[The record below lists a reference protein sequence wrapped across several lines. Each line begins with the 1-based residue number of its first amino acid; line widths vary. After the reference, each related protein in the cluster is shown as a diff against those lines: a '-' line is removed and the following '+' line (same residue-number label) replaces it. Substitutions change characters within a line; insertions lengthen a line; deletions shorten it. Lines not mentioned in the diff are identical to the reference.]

1 MSWKE
6 DPRWAYVFV
15 NLSCLMWASNF
26 VLGRTLREEIGP
38 LMLTASRFVVAS
50 LFYAA
55 ILARPGMR
63 ERPSL
68 RHWVLLAAM
77 SLTGVL
83 GFPLLLYRG
92 LQLTMATDA
101 VLINA
106 TGPLMTVALAAI
118 LLKERLF
125 PRHLLGGVISL
136 VGVALI
142 VSGGSFERLHQW
154 RVNVGDLHVLIA
166 VVLWGLY
173 SVISRWATRF
183 HSVFSVT
190 AISTWMALPL
200 FLGAAAVGWQ
210 PASTRWSW
218 HLLLAVVYIGIFPSG
233 AAFLSWNEG
242 VRRVGPNRA
251 MVFYNML
258 PVYGSILGVIL
269 LGESLATQHF
279 IGGGLIVGGSL
290 IAIWPDLRGASG
302 KSQSNEE
309 RGTKADP

>member
-26 VLGRTLREEIGP
+26 VLGRTLREETDP
-38 LMLTASRFVVAS
+38 LMLTVSRFVVAS
-50 LFYAA
+50 IFYAV
-55 ILARPGMR
+55 ILARSVVK
-63 ERPSL
+63 ERPPL
-68 RHWVLLAAM
+68 RRWALLTAM
-77 SLTGVL
+77 ALTGVL

-92 LQLTMATDA
+92 LQLTTATEA

-106 TGPLMTVALAAI
+106 TGPLMTAVLAAI

-125 PRHLLGGVISL
+125 PRHVLGGVISF
-136 VGVALI
+136 VGVVLI

-154 RVNVGDLHVLIA
+154 RVSVGDLYILAA

-173 SVISRWATRF
+173 SVISRWATRS

-200 FLGAAAVGWQ
+200 FLGAVAAGWQ
-210 PASTRWSW
+210 PASTHWSS
-218 HLLLAVVYIGIFPSG
+218 HLLLAVLYIGIFPSG
-233 AAFLSWNEG
+233 VAFLSWNEG

-251 MVFYNML
+251 MVFYNTL
-258 PVYGSILGVIL
+258 PIYGSILGVIL
-269 LGESLATQHF
+269 LGESLGMGHF
-279 IGGGLIVGGSL
+279 IGGSLIVAGSL
-290 IAIWPDLRGASG
+290 LAIWPELKTPAG
-302 KSQSNEE
+302 K
-309 RGTKADP
+309 R